1 MSQSWSPFHIFF
13 CMCVLSLKIS
23 TAAPPCVFRLQTYVA
38 QVKEFSC
45 GASHAKTKSIWWS
58 EPRKTPS
65 KKLEN
70 AHTIQE
76 WLLKFQTSIM
86 IVSSRRSDG
95 LFLVPQLFKVFPF
108 NLFFERAAKAWAPGS
123 VDVTIAL
130 QTSFFLASLS
140 EPVFA
145 AFTLLNLTKTMAS
158 SPRLI

>member
-1 MSQSWSPFHIFF
+1 MHYIERCHRVEGLFIFFF

-70 AHTIQE
+70 AHTFQE
-76 WLLKFQTSIM
+76 WLLQFQTSIM
-86 IVSSRRSDG
+86 IVSSRRPDG
-95 LFLVPQLFKVFPF
+95 LFLVPQLFKVFPL
-108 NLFFERAAKAWAPGS
+108 NLFFEHAAKAWAPGS
-123 VDVTIAL
+123 GKNAVVLMWTL
-130 QTSFFLASLS
+130 HCRHPFSWLLCLSQFLLLS
-140 EPVFA
+140 PY
-145 AFTLLNLTKTMAS
+145 
-158 SPRLI
+158 